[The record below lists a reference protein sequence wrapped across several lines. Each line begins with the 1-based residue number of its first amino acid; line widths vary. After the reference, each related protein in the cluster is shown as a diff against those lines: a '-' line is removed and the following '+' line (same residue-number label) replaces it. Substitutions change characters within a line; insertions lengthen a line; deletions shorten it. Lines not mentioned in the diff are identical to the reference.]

1 MKRILLIL
9 VACSLCVS
17 LWACGSKP
25 SRNVSTAVSLPDAN
39 FNNQF
44 WISTPFWAFDD
55 HIFYQQDGFYN
66 MGTYWS
72 NHGNKVK
79 LFEERDFRLDPTV
92 SAYINDVFV
101 CHNYLYFIVSSEQ
114 EDTLYCYDLNEAA
127 YAPVCKTPNLYRWVV
142 VDDHFI
148 YREHPANS
156 DERKSPLFFHDLKD
170 GTTTQVCDHVEEFG
184 VVNGELRYITYGE
197 SYELHRYKITD
208 KHSSILGTFGCAF
221 DRKYDLF
228 NFTPQG
234 LVMYNWNGEQDRE
247 LVVYTISSNS
257 TAVYSFP
264 KALHYMVAYD
274 HYAYAVIYDTEDTSS
289 DAVASEENGIYRIS
303 LKDGSYE
310 RIEQG
315 SDHNTRIHVV
325 SDDCIYIIQ
334 GTFGLLSRYRNH
346 VYKYD
351 YITGN
356 KEKILTY

>member
-25 SRNVSTAVSLPDAN
+25 SHTTSTTISLPEAN

-44 WISTPFWAFDD
+44 WISGPFWAFDD

-79 LFEERDFRLDPTV
+79 LFEESDFRHDSSGST
-92 SAYINDVFV
+92 YINKFFAYQN
-101 CHNYLYFIVSSEQ
+101 CLYFTVSSEQ
-114 EDTLYCYDLNEAA
+114 EDTLYRYDLSEAA
-127 YAPVCKTPNLYRWVV
+127 YAPICKTPNLYRWVV

-148 YREHPANS
+148 YREHPANR
-156 DERKSPLFFHDLKD
+156 DERKSPLFVYSLKD
-170 GTTTQVCDHVEEFG
+170 GTTTQICDHVEEFG
-184 VVNGELRYITYGE
+184 VVHGELRYITYGE
-197 SYELHRYKITD
+197 SYELYSYNIAEKC
-208 KHSSILGTFGCAF
+208 SAILGTFGCAF

-234 LVMYNWNGEQDRE
+234 LVMYNWNREQDRK

-257 TAVYSFP
+257 TAIYALP
-264 KALHYMVAYD
+264 KELHYIVAYD
-274 HYAYAVIYDTEDTSS
+274 HYAYAVIYDTEENSS
-289 DAVASEENGIYRIS
+289 DAIASEENGIYRIS
-303 LKDGSYE
+303 LTDGSYE
-310 RIEQG
+310 FIESG
-315 SDHNTRIHVV
+315 SHDTKLHVV

-334 GTFGLLSRYRNH
+334 GKLNMLSRHRNH

-351 YITGN
+351 HTTGS
-356 KEKILTY
+356 KEKVLTY